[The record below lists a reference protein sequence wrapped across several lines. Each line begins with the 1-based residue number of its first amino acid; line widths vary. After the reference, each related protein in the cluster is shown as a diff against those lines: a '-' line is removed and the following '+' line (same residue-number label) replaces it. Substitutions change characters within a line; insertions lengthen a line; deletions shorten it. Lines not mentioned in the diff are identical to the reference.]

1 MNTALWTSNAG
12 DGYPQQRLSFTDV
25 VDFSKLHSGFVVDP
39 NVQTFVP
46 SIINFSDCKFQDTVV
61 SATMQGSSMLV
72 GVQPEECDDGGKF
85 IFAYYGLAISVI
97 GPVGDKLDPW
107 QAGVN

>member
-1 MNTALWTSNAG
+1 VTAN
-12 DGYPQQRLSFTDV
+12 
-25 VDFSKLHSGFVVDP
+25 
-39 NVQTFVP
+39 
-46 SIINFSDCKFQDTVV
+46 
-61 SATMQGSSMLV
+61 MQGSSMLV
-72 GVQPEECDDGGKF
+72 GIQPEECDDGGKF